1 MNTSITQGRLQNMAL
16 KSLFTCIVAML
27 SFAAYGQNSHRCID
41 DGLDLDLI
49 HSDPEAFDISMDMDT
64 RGNL

>member
-1 MNTSITQGRLQNMAL
+1 MAL